1 MYSPLRQGNLV
12 RKVPPSANHRFNFA
26 APQSHIG
33 QGAIVEPQD
42 QADLAAPTL
51 LIHQFACQ
59 LDGAM
64 GEHGEPFRE
73 LTSGAAQQRI
83 HDKVAIALRLAM
95 QLIGR
100 RQRWVPEDLPVR
112 GFCVASHSFN
122 SGLDV
127 RSRQRDRTPHDW
139 AVDRRGKSVGVT
151 ARHGLVV

>member
-1 MYSPLRQGNLV
+1 MRISREAAGGWVGGRWLRSDGLSSRGGTAMYSALRQGNLV
-12 RKVPPSANHRFNFA
+12 RKVPPSANHRFDFA

-33 QGAIVEPQD
+33 QRAVVEPQD

-83 HDKVAIALRLAM
+83 HDKVAIALHLAM

-100 RQRWVPEDLPVR
+100 RQRWVPEDLP
-112 GFCVASHSFN
+112 
-122 SGLDV
+122 
-127 RSRQRDRTPHDW
+127 
-139 AVDRRGKSVGVT
+139 
-151 ARHGLVV
+151 